1 MTNTATPGF
10 VGGLADLAPIY
21 RALFC
26 DVWGV
31 LHDGQRAYRPA
42 ADALTRFRDGGGR
55 VILITNAPR
64 PKTAVIEMLDR
75 MGVPR
80 TAYDD
85 VVTSGD
91 TARHIIAERPGV
103 RLYHVGP
110 DRDLPIYFGLKVTFA
125 TEEDCDL
132 VSCTGLF
139 DDEKETPDD
148 YVESYAAWKAR
159 GVPMLCLNPDI
170 VVERGDRLIWCAG
183 ALAERYRD
191 AGGETIVV
199 GKPYTPIYEAAFE
212 RLAEIAGRP
221 VDRGAVLAIGDGI
234 DTDVRG
240 AVGQEIDVAFVTGGI
255 HAAVFGARD
264 NPDRDAVHA
273 FLATAG
279 LGARALMTSLAWGGN
294 WAAASSLSR
303 STPSPR
309 RLPAAWSR
317 LAASTGCTPAT
328 ACCSTARARK
338 QSGSAD
344 RLSCSPSSRI
354 RAPSC
359 VPIRRFSA

>member
-1 MTNTATPGF
+1 MTNTATPAL

-31 LHDGQRAYRPA
+31 IHDGHSAHRPA
-42 ADALTRFRDGGGR
+42 VEALTRFRDGGGR

-64 PKTAVIEMLDR
+64 PKASVIEMLDR

-125 TEEDCDL
+125 SENDCEL
-132 VSCTGLF
+132 ISCTGLF

-148 YVESYAAWKAR
+148 YADSYAAWKERA
-159 GVPMLCLNPDI
+159 VPMLCLNPDI

-199 GKPYTPIYEAAFE
+199 GKPYAPIYQAALE
-212 RLAEIAGRP
+212 RLTEIAGRP
-221 VDRGAVLAIGDGI
+221 VERDMILAIGDGV
-234 DTDVRG
+234 DTDIRG
-240 AVGQEIDVAFVTGGI
+240 AVGQGIDVVFITGGI

-264 NPDRDAVHA
+264 RPDAEAVRT

-279 LGARALMTSLAWGGN
+279 LSARALMTRLAWGG
-294 WAAASSLSR
+294 S
-303 STPSPR
+303 
-309 RLPAAWSR
+309 
-317 LAASTGCTPAT
+317 
-328 ACCSTARARK
+328 
-338 QSGSAD
+338 
-344 RLSCSPSSRI
+344 
-354 RAPSC
+354 
-359 VPIRRFSA
+359 